1 MIKVNEQIK
10 NDLVSAMKNQDKF
23 LVSVLRMLKSAIQSE
38 TINKKRDLSD
48 DEVIAVIK
56 KQVKVRSTS
65 LEEYKN
71 YNRADM
77 VENLE
82 KEIEILSNYLPEELS
97 IDEINKIIDETIQ
110 ELNATSIKEMGLV
123 IKTISSKFG
132 NQVDMSTVS
141 KIVKEKLNN

>member
-1 MIKVNEQIK
+1 MNEQIK
-10 NDLVSAMKNQDKF
+10 NDLVTAMKNQDKF

-38 TINKKRDLSD
+38 AINKKHELSD

-56 KQVKVRSTS
+56 KQVKVRNTS
-65 LEEYKN
+65 LEEYKS
-71 YNRADM
+71 YNRLDM

-110 ELNATSIKEMGLV
+110 EVNATSIKEMGLV

-132 NQVDMSTVS
+132 NQVDMSVVS

>member
-1 MIKVNEQIK
+1 MNEQIK
-10 NDLVSAMKNQDKF
+10 NDLVTAMKNKDKF

-38 TINKKRDLSD
+38 AINKKHELSD

-56 KQVKVRSTS
+56 KQVKVRNTS
-65 LEEYKN
+65 LEEYKS
-71 YNRADM
+71 YNRLDM

-82 KEIEILSNYLPEELS
+82 REIEILSNYLPEELS

-110 ELNATSIKEMGLV
+110 EVNATSIKEMGLV

-132 NQVDMSTVS
+132 NQVDMSVVS

>member
-1 MIKVNEQIK
+1 MNEQIK
-10 NDLVSAMKNQDKF
+10 NDLVTAMKNQDKF

-38 TINKKRDLSD
+38 AINKKHELSD

-56 KQVKVRSTS
+56 KQVKVRNTS
-65 LEEYKN
+65 LEEYKS
-71 YNRADM
+71 YNRLDM

-97 IDEINKIIDETIQ
+97 IDEINKIIVETIQ
-110 ELNATSIKEMGLV
+110 EINATSIKEMGLV

-132 NQVDMSTVS
+132 NQVDMSVVS

>member
-1 MIKVNEQIK
+1 MNEQIK
-10 NDLVSAMKNQDKF
+10 NDLVTAMKNQDKF

-38 TINKKRDLSD
+38 AINKKHELSD

-56 KQVKVRSTS
+56 KQVKVRNTS
-65 LEEYKN
+65 LEEYKS
-71 YNRADM
+71 YNRLDM

-97 IDEINKIIDETIQ
+97 IDEIDKIIDETIQ
-110 ELNATSIKEMGLV
+110 EVNATSIKEMGLV

-132 NQVDMSTVS
+132 NQVDMSVVS

>member
-1 MIKVNEQIK
+1 MNEQIK

-23 LVSVLRMLKSAIQSE
+23 KTSVLRMLKSAVQAE
-38 TINKKRDLSD
+38 TINKKHELND

-56 KQVKVRSTS
+56 KQVKVRNSS

-77 VENLE
+77 VKNLE
-82 KEIEILSNYLPEELS
+82 EEINILSAYLPEELTS
-97 IDEINKIIDETIQ
+97 EELIKIIDEIIL
-110 ELNATSIKEMGLV
+110 EVNATSIKEMGLV
-123 IKTISSKFG
+123 IKTVSNKVG
-132 NQVDMSTVS
+132 NRADMSVVS